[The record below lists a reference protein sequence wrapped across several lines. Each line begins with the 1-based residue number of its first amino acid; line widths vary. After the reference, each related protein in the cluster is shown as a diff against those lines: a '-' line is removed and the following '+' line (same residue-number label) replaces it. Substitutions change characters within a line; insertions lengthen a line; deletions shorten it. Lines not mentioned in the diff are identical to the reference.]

1 MRSRQLEE
9 RKGEDGEDRE
19 EDGANVTHA
28 KLAGGWMTWMDG
40 DQHGGHRWMI
50 DRLAMDRRVLFSTQQ
65 LPDTPMIAT
74 DSIQLP
80 PNQVCPGIS
89 TCTEVMRVM
98 RMMEIQGL
106 MVQMVERRDA
116 GQA

>member
-1 MRSRQLEE
+1 M
-9 RKGEDGEDRE
+9 
-19 EDGANVTHA
+19 THA
-28 KLAGGWMTWMDG
+28 KPTGGWMTWMDD

-65 LPDTPMIAT
+65 LLDTPLIANN
-74 DSIQLP
+74 SIQLP
-80 PNQVCPGIS
+80 PNQVYPGIL

-98 RMMEIQGL
+98 RMVKIQGL